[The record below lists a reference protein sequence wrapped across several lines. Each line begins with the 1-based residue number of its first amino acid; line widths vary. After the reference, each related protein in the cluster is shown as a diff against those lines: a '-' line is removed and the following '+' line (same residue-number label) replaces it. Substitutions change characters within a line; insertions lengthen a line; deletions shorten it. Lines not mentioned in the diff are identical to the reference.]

1 MDLSRNAVCVKCG
14 YALQGLG
21 AQGRCPECG
30 AYYDADS
37 GRGIASELTRRNE
50 RSDRA
55 VYLIK
60 FWTLMGA
67 AALVLLIGMLLAWGS
82 PQPIRP
88 IATATL
94 IASMFGFA
102 AFATWFIER
111 QQEP

>member
-1 MDLSRNAVCVKCG
+1 
-14 YALQGLG
+14 
-21 AQGRCPECG
+21 
-30 AYYDADS
+30 
-37 GRGIASELTRRNE
+37 
-50 RSDRA
+50 
-55 VYLIK
+55 
-60 FWTLMGA
+60 
-67 AALVLLIGMLLAWGS
+67 LLIGMLLAWGS